1 MSDVKHLVFALDTFE
16 RVDTG
21 TRERQALPKFTH
33 CICKA
38 NVCAKVPSFVKG
50 FVVGGKK
57 KEQSTLVLKELGLL
71 VPTFLRSANEERT
84 ERDGRRRT
92 NLIFL
97 PDRSL
102 IP

>member
-1 MSDVKHLVFALDTFE
+1 MKHLVFALDTFE

-57 KEQSTLVLKELGLL
+57 KEQSTSVLKELGLF
-71 VPTFLRSANEERT
+71 VPTFFALRTMEWERGRLDQPELRSRH
-84 ERDGRRRT
+84 
-92 NLIFL
+92 IS
-97 PDRSL
+97 PV
-102 IP
+102 P

>member
-57 KEQSTLVLKELGLL
+57 KEQSTLVLKG
-71 VPTFLRSANEERT
+71 TLRSHLLCSSNKEWER
-84 ERDGRRRT
+84 GR
-92 NLIFL
+92 LDQPEL
-97 PDRSL
+97 RSRH
-102 IP
+102 ISPVP